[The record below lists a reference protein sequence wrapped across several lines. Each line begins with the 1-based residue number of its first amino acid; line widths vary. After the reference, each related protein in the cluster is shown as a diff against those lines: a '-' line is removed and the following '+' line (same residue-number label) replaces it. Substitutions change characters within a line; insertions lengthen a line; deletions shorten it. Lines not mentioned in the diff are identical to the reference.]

1 MGAGMESG
9 DDPQYGKSAGPARG
23 DVTFLRGAVPPP
35 EPLPRG
41 QHDLSPE
48 YVARHQR
55 TRILDATTFVLAERG
70 YGAATI
76 GDIVARAHVSRR
88 TFYAHFDSKEHCVLA
103 AFGAAM
109 ECIAD
114 AVRGAYAEQ
123 DQWDAAVAAGLGR
136 LMHVL
141 VEHPQTARTC
151 FLEIRSAGA
160 VAAEPIHAAHVMCM
174 SALGRAVTDRPGT
187 PAVSDLALEMAMGGL
202 ITVVRMR
209 LSAGD
214 PAALQRELPEITEAL
229 LDPLVGRDATRAVV
243 KRLEAAPGVR
253 AAHAI

>member
-1 MGAGMESG
+1 MDSE
-9 DDPQYGKSAGPARG
+9 DQETYGKSADPAG
-23 DVTFLRGAVPPP
+23 ADVTFLRGAVPAP

-55 TRILDATTFVLAERG
+55 SRIQEATTFVLAERG

-103 AFGAAM
+103 TFGAAS

-114 AVRGAYAEQ
+114 AVRTAYTQEAE
-123 DQWDAAVAAGLGR
+123 WDAAVAAGLGQ

-141 VEHPQTARTC
+141 VEYPQTARTC
-151 FLEIRSAGA
+151 FLEIRSVGA
-160 VAAEPIHAAHVMCM
+160 MAAEPIHAAHMMCIDALR
-174 SALGRAVTDRPGT
+174 SAVNDRAGA
-187 PAVSDLALEMAMGGL
+187 PAVGDLALEMGMGGL
-202 ITVVRMR
+202 VTVIRAR
-209 LSAGD
+209 LTAGD
-214 PAALQRELPEITEAL
+214 PAALQRELPEIAAAL
-229 LDPLVGRDATRAVV
+229 LAPLVGDDATRAVV
-243 KRLEAAPGVR
+243 ERLDAAPGVR